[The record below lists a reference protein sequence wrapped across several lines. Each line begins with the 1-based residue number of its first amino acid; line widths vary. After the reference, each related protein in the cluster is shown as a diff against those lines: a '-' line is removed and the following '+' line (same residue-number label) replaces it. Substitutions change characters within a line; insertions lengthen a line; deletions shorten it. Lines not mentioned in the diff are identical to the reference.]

1 MYLLDDVLAAV
12 DPPVAAWLVQHAICG
27 PLLRHKTRVLCS
39 HSAACAAAADQ
50 VVRMRAGCASLL
62 PGAEAPPERSTANPE
77 VLLPPPLPMLHE
89 LWIPLMVAPIVA
101 KKI

>member
-62 PGAEAPPERSTANPE
+62 PQTEAPPETSSANPE
-77 VLLPPPLPMLHE
+77 VSLPPFLSTLHE
-89 LWIPLMVAPIVA
+89 LLDP
-101 KKI
+101 

>member
-39 HSAACAAAADQ
+39 HSAACATAADQ

-62 PGAEAPPERSTANPE
+62 PRTETPPETSSANPE
-77 VLLPPPLPMLHE
+77 VLLPPPVSTLHE
-89 LWIPLMVAPIVA
+89 LLDP
-101 KKI
+101 